1 MLCTGSPSSA
11 RKYSNV
17 QDYVY
22 VRKKLAPVTS
32 LTGAVDEFVEQVRGE
47 ERFLEFAEVEFE

>member
-17 QDYVY
+17 QDYVHMY
-22 VRKKLAPVTS
+22 KKLAPVTS
-32 LTGAVDEFVEQVRGE
+32 LTGAVDELVEQVRGE
-47 ERFLEFAEVEFE
+47 ERFLEFAEVEVE

>member
-1 MLCTGSPSSA
+1 MC
-11 RKYSNV
+11 
-17 QDYVY
+17 
-22 VRKKLAPVTS
+22 KKLAAVTS